1 MLLPIAMLMTG
12 LRVTAMTD
20 SDVGLLSHH
29 AKKPYIAS
37 SYVSATGQQ
46 QQRLYVALA
55 RLVAAGFAV
64 DTDGQRL
71 KVTPAKLLTPSQRG
85 WIKTNLPALVSA
97 VSTPWMRWCVEYP
110 RHAVAADS
118 GTRLVCDY
126 LPFADWRRVSAEYP
140 GATVWPAPDN
150 LDVGGWIDAGMPHQ
164 RPLDAA

>member
-1 MLLPIAMLMTG
+1 
-12 LRVTAMTD
+12 MTD

-46 QQRLYVALA
+46 QQRLYAALA

-71 KVTPAKLLTPSQRG
+71 KVTPARLLTEAQRD
-85 WIKTNLPALVSA
+85 WIKTNLPALVAA
-97 VSTPWMRWCVEYP
+97 VSTPCWRWCIEYP

-118 GTRLVCDY
+118 GTRCVADY
-126 LPFADWRRVSAEYP
+126 VPDADWRTVSSDYP
-140 GATVWPAPDN
+140 GAAVWPASDS
-150 LDVGGWIDAGMPHQ
+150 LDVAGWIDAGMPRQ
-164 RPLDAA
+164 RPPDAA

>member
-1 MLLPIAMLMTG
+1 
-12 LRVTAMTD
+12 MTD

-71 KVTPAKLLTPSQRG
+71 KVTPARLLTEAQRD
-85 WIKTNLPALVSA
+85 WIKTNLPALVAA
-97 VSTPWMRWCVEYP
+97 VSTPCWRWCIEYP

-118 GTRLVCDY
+118 GTRCVADY
-126 LPFADWRRVSAEYP
+126 VPDADWRTVSSDYP
-140 GATVWPAPDN
+140 GAAVWPASDS
-150 LDVGGWIDAGMPHQ
+150 LDVAGWIDAGMPRQ
-164 RPLDAA
+164 RPPDAA

>member
-1 MLLPIAMLMTG
+1 M
-12 LRVTAMTD
+12 RVTAMTD
-20 SDVGLLSHH
+20 DVALLSHH

-46 QQRLYVALA
+46 QQRLYAALA

-85 WIKTNLPALVSA
+85 WIKANLPALVLA

-110 RHAVAADS
+110 RSAVAADS
-118 GTRLVCDY
+118 GTRCVADY
-126 LPFADWRRVSAEYP
+126 LPFTDWRRVSSEYP
-140 GATVWPAPDN
+140 GATVWPAPDD
-150 LDVGGWIDAGMPHQ
+150 LDVAAWIDAGMPHL
-164 RPLDAA
+164 RPPDAA